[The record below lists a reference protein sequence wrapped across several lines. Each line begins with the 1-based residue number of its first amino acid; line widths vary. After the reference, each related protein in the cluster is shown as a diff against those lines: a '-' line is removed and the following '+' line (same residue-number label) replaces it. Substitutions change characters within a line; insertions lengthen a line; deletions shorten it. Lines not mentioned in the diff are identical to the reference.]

1 MFDREAIDAITEASA
16 INAAAA
22 AVGAATTIRTHAAGI
37 VHLPAHFTQH
47 DLESAM
53 PTRRRARGT
62 MTTARLDD
70 FAAYVAAHSEAG
82 AAAFVNPDKMQA
94 SAVLNL
100 GTPGAPGHADNLAIY
115 QPPTTAAYDALRA
128 MCSDP
133 TNTRKHSQTKLA
145 EWMEDWADAIA
156 CQGTD
161 GAELATPLAI
171 SAVRAITIEA
181 TRKGE
186 SVEGQLSTERSALE
200 AVKASARTPLPA
212 FIRLRCAPY
221 LGLNERDFI
230 LRLSVYPDD
239 KAVSLGLRL
248 ARAEWHRE
256 EMAAELVDKV
266 RQALAASL
274 PVAMGS
280 YAAK

>member
-1 MFDREAIDAITEASA
+1 MFDREAINAITEASA
-16 INAAAA
+16 IDAAASA
-22 AVGAATTIRTHAAGI
+22 AVNASHGTGI
-37 VHLPAHFTQH
+37 VYLPAHFTQH
-47 DLESAM
+47 DLEFSL

-70 FAAYVAAHSEAG
+70 FAAYVATHSEAG
-82 AAAFVNPDKMQA
+82 AAAFVNPDQMQA
-94 SAVLNL
+94 CAVLNL

-115 QPPTTAAYDALRA
+115 KPPTTAAYDALRA
-128 MCSDP
+128 MYSAP
-133 TNTRKHSQTKLA
+133 TSTIKHSQTKLA
-145 EWMEDWADAIA
+145 EWMEDWAAAIA
-156 CQGTD
+156 CQGPD
-161 GAELATPLAI
+161 GAELTTPLAI

-212 FIRLRCAPY
+212 FIRMRCAPY
-221 LGLNERDFI
+221 LGLQERDFV

-239 KAVSLGLRL
+239 KAVTLGLRL

-280 YAAK
+280 YSAK